1 MPAMFQISLPN
12 LHLMTTKIKA
22 HLEEGK
28 IILDEPIPR
37 GFLAEQVY
45 VLLVNSDDT
54 PTAQELAQSTSGFAR
69 EVLLNSSEN
78 IWAND

>member
-1 MPAMFQISLPN
+1 
-12 LHLMTTKIKA
+12 MTTKIKA
-22 HLEEGK
+22 HLEAGK
-28 IILDEPIPR
+28 IILDEPIPG

-45 VLLVNSDDT
+45 VLLVNSDDA

-69 EVLLNSSEN
+69 EVLLNPTEN

>member
-1 MPAMFQISLPN
+1 
-12 LHLMTTKIKA
+12 MTTKIKA
-22 HLEEGK
+22 HLEAGQVV
-28 IILDEPIPR
+28 LDEPIPR
-37 GFLAEQVY
+37 GFSAEQVY